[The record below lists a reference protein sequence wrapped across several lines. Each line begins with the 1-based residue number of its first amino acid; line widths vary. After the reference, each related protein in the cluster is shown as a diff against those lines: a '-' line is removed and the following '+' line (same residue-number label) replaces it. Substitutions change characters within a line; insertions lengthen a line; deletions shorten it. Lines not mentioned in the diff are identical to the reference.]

1 MKINKCDSKYSLNRQ
16 FVITLG
22 TFSSL
27 EKLVA
32 CPVMVT
38 ELYYNSK
45 SWHLFKQ
52 IQKCRT
58 ALVWWTNWSQSSN
71 RFIGKLNSVT
81 ILLLTCFMA
90 ESTIL
95 MAESTFMRSV

>member
-1 MKINKCDSKYSLNRQ
+1 MKINKCDSKYSLDRQ

-38 ELYYNSK
+38 ELNYNSPNEEK
-45 SWHLFKQ
+45 LAPIQTNTEMQNSSCLVDQLFPELEQ
-52 IQKCRT
+52 VYWETQFR
-58 ALVWWTNWSQSSN
+58 NHSSAN
-71 RFIGKLNSVT
+71 MFHG
-81 ILLLTCFMA
+81 
-90 ESTIL
+90 
-95 MAESTFMRSV
+95 